1 MARSVNIDGFSFQQ
15 MSLGGDSIIIE
26 YHDSKADQIG
36 EKTVPKNVTLTHLI
50 HVSVYG

>member
-1 MARSVNIDGFSFQQ
+1 MARSVNIDGFSFPQ
-15 MSLGGDSIIIE
+15 MSLGGSIIIE